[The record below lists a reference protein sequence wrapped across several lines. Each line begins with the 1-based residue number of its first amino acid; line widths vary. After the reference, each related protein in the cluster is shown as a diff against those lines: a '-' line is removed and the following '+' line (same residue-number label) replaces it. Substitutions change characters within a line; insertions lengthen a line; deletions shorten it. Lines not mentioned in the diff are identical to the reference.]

1 MILSI
6 SSLFGYQSLSK
17 HHAFTID
24 VEDWYHGAADE
35 VVRTSGERRLCYGLG
50 KLLDILAEFEVKAT
64 FFWLGLAASE
74 NPCLVKQVARAGHE
88 IACHGWVHE
97 PVYGISPQ
105 RFREETQYAM
115 SLISDLSGQPVIGY
129 RAPYF
134 SITRKS
140 LWALE
145 ILADLGFEYDS
156 SIFPIKNWR
165 YGISDFS
172 SMPQQVTTSA
182 GTIYEMPLSVRR
194 ILGNN
199 LPISGGA
206 YFRIYPYAITQQN
219 FRVAEHNNQ
228 AVIFYIHPWE
238 LDLEHPPVPLSWK
251 EKLTH
256 SINLHTTA
264 QKLHKLLSEFS
275 FVPLHQILVESI
287 PNRLSNDL

>member
-1 MILSI
+1 MISSI
-6 SSLFGYQSLSK
+6 SSLLGCQSLSK

-35 VVRTSGERRLCYGLG
+35 VTRTSGERRLCYGLG
-50 KLLDILAEFEVKAT
+50 KLLDILAKFEVKAT

-74 NPCLVKQVARAGHE
+74 NPCLVKQVAHAGHE

-97 PVYGISPQ
+97 PVYSMSPQ

-145 ILADLGFEYDS
+145 ILADIGFEYDS

-165 YGISDFS
+165 YGISDFNP
-172 SMPQQVTTSA
+172 MPQQVTTSA

-219 FRVAEHNNQ
+219 FRTAEHNNQ

-256 SINLHTTA
+256 SINLHTTE
-264 QKLHKLLSEFS
+264 QKLHRLLSEFS
-275 FVPLHQILVESI
+275 FVPLRQILVELV
-287 PNRLSNDL
+287 PNRLLTDL

>member
-6 SSLFGYQSLSK
+6 TPLTGYQCLSK

-35 VVRTSGERRLCYGLG
+35 LTRNSGERRLCYGLG
-50 KLLDILAEFEVKAT
+50 KLLDILAEFGVTAT

-74 NPCLVKQVARAGHE
+74 NPQLVKQVARAGHE

-97 PVYGISPQ
+97 PVYSMTPQ

-115 SLISDLSGQPVIGY
+115 SLISDLSGQPIIGY

-145 ILADLGFEYDS
+145 ILTELGFEYDS

-165 YGISDFS
+165 YGISDFNPT
-172 SMPQQVTTSA
+172 PQQVTTSA
-182 GTIYEMPLSVRR
+182 GTIYEIPLSVRR
-194 ILGNN
+194 FLGNN
-199 LPISGGA
+199 FPISGGA

-228 AVIFYIHPWE
+228 AAIFYIHPWE
-238 LDLEHPPVPLSWK
+238 LDLKHPPLSLSWK

-256 SINLHTTA
+256 SINSHTINR
-264 QKLHKLLSEFS
+264 KLYQLLSDFS
-275 FVPLHQILVESI
+275 FVPLRQVLVESTV
-287 PNRLSNDL
+287 NTFVK